1 MLPRW
6 DLRLGRGNPNRVGG
20 PFVSPVTCTSFIG
33 GPLMSPVT
41 CTSFIGGPF
50 VSPVTCT
57 SLLSFPWLIWVLAS
71 QCHPCSAG
79 GTLAV
84 GLSMTL
90 ALVVV
95 QVPVVIRCSG
105 GGRVLRGALGGFDGP
120 CALPPSLGRP
130 LRSPAASFAWA
141 HPPQP
146 GSSAASG
153 GRDLPPQRGGAGWQ

>member
-1 MLPRW
+1 MGSCPRPSGRVAAELMLPRW

-20 PFVSPVTCTSFIG
+20 PFVSPVTCTSF
-33 GPLMSPVT
+33 
-41 CTSFIGGPF
+41 
-50 VSPVTCT
+50 
-57 SLLSFPWLIWVLAS
+57 LSFPWLIWVLAS

-95 QVPVVIRCSG
+95 QLPVVIRCSG

-120 CALPPSLGRP
+120 CSLPPSLGRP

>member
-1 MLPRW
+1 MGSCPRPSGRVAAELMLPRW

-20 PFVSPVTCTSFIG
+20 PFVSPVTCTSF
-33 GPLMSPVT
+33 
-41 CTSFIGGPF
+41 
-50 VSPVTCT
+50 
-57 SLLSFPWLIWVLAS
+57 LSFPWLIWVLAS

-95 QVPVVIRCSG
+95 QLPVVIRCSG

-146 GSSAASG
+146 GSSAVSG
-153 GRDLPPQRGGAGWQ
+153 GRDLPPQRGGAVDPAVGRDLKKPQR